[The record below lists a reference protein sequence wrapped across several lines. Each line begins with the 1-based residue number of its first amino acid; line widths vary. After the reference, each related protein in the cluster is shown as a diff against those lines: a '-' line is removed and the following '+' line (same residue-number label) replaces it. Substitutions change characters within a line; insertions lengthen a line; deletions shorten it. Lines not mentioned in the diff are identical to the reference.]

1 MATAVAARD
10 IKEFVFEWEGKDKA
24 GKVVRGEVRSGGEA
38 AVSATLRRQGI
49 LVTKVK
55 KRRMRGGSSIKQ
67 KDVAIF
73 TRQLATMM
81 KAGVPLSRPST
92 SSVAAAPTRA

>member
-10 IKEFVFEWEGKDKA
+10 IKEFVFEWEGKDKT

-38 AVSATLRRQGI
+38 AVSASLRRQGV
-49 LVTKVK
+49 LVTKVR
-55 KRRMRGGSSIKQ
+55 KRRMAGGGSIKQ
-67 KDVAIF
+67 KDVAMF

-81 KAGVPLSRPST
+81 KADQ
-92 SSVAAAPTRA
+92 AAERHSQ